1 MNLNTLF
8 QTCVYFT
15 IIMLIFTLCINF
27 VSFLDIFGTTEMGA
41 DVNLN
46 NGSETFESVSGNPI
60 GNIWGSFT
68 SATGL
73 ATLLGLGGSIVVGAL
88 LRSPVVI
95 GVGLFSTVFW
105 ASYLNMMGVLDLGG
119 FMPPQLLGIAHAS
132 MLFIWAGATIGMLSG
147 SG

>member
-1 MNLNTLF
+1 MNLATLF

-27 VSFLDIFGTTEMGA
+27 VSFLDIFGTTEIGA
-41 DVNLN
+41 DVDLN
-46 NGSETFESVSGNPI
+46 DGGETFESISGNPI
-60 GNIWGSFT
+60 SSIWECFT
-68 SATGL
+68 SAKGL

-88 LRSPVVI
+88 LRSPAVI

-105 ASYLNMMGVLDLGG
+105 ASYLNMMGILSLGG
-119 FMPPQLLGIAHAS
+119 FMPPQLLGIAHAV
-132 MLFIWAGATIGMLSG
+132 MLFIWAGAAIGMLSG